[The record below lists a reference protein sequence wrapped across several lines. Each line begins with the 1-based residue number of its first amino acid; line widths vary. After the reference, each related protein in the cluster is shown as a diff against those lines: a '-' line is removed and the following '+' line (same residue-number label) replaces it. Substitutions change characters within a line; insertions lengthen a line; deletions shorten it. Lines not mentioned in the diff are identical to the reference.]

1 MIWFN
6 HNYLEYF
13 YNGYKIQE
21 KNFIVKVI
29 LLCDKYFNSLNFLKS
44 IFNSFLSKSILK
56 RY

>member
-13 YNGYKIQE
+13 YNGYKILE

-29 LLCDKYFNSLNFLKS
+29 LLCDKYFLSLNFLKS
-44 IFNSFLSKSILK
+44 IFNSFLFKSILK